1 MNFPDYIITRFLSK
15 KHLIEAINQIF
26 ADNKMIRAKDVE
38 LVFEKFGDFYDLDT
52 QSVRAGYNGWS
63 DSMKPEES
71 ADDVEIQ

>member
-1 MNFPDYIITRFLSK
+1 MSLDCFAIRFLNK
-15 KHLIEAINQIF
+15 KHLIEAIEQIF
-26 ADNKMIRAKDVE
+26 TDDKMIRAKDVE
-38 LVFEKFGDFYDLDT
+38 LVFEKFGDFYDLGT